1 MIICVNSFGVFA
13 VYILAEI
20 IVVYKSKNRE
30 LLKNVDKI
38 SFAQSDAD
46 QRDVSNL
53 VLDNN
58 KNELN

>member
-38 SFAQSDAD
+38 SFVQSHVDR
-46 QRDVSNL
+46 RDISNL
-53 VLDNN
+53 LMDNN
-58 KNELN
+58 KNKLN

>member
-38 SFAQSDAD
+38 SFVQSHVDR
-46 QRDVSNL
+46 RDISNL
-53 VLDNN
+53 LMDNN